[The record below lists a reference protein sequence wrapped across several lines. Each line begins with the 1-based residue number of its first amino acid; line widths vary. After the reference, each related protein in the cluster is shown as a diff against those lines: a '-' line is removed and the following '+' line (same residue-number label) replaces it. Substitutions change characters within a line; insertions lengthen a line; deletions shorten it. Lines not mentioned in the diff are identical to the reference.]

1 MKLKS
6 KDEQFHGSLV
16 FDVNKLVSSP
26 LFSVENYL
34 SLPKT
39 YYQREKLPSNIFQAW
54 GMTPELKEIHWELW
68 VPQFTLAKASA
79 NLLLPHEKM
88 SGLNIF

>member
-54 GMTPELKEIHWELW
+54 HDPRAEGDPLR
-68 VPQFTLAKASA
+68 TLSASVHLGKGIGQPVIA
-79 NLLLPHEKM
+79 P
-88 SGLNIF
+88 